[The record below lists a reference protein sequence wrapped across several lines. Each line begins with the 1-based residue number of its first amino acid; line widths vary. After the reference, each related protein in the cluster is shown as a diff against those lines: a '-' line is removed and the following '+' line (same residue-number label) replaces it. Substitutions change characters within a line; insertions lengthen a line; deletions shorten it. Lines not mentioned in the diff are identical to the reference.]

1 MIGRREF
8 ITLLGGAATWPIAAR
23 AQQTDQVRLIGV
35 LQNAAANDALA
46 QAQVMAFEQVLR
58 TLGWRS
64 SQNVR
69 IEYRWGRVDLDQI
82 TANAAE
88 LVALMPDVIVASN
101 TASFTA
107 ALKATRTIPIVFV
120 EVSDPVAQGFV
131 ENLAHPEGNATG
143 FVAFEFTIAGK
154 WLELLKQIAPGL
166 AHVGLMFN
174 PTTSPQAKFF
184 LNAVQRAAPLL
195 GVDVTALP
203 IQAAA
208 DVEPALGK
216 LGQRPSSGLIVGSD
230 NFLLR
235 NADQVVALATRFHL
249 PAVYAQRGF
258 VQAGGLMSYAT
269 DAIEPF
275 RGAAFYVDRI
285 LKGATPGDLPI
296 QLQTK
301 FTLSINLKAVQA
313 LGIELPMGLMLSANE
328 VIE

>member
-1 MIGRREF
+1 MNRRDV
-8 ITLLGGAATWPIAAR
+8 ITLLGGAAAWPMAAR
-23 AQQTDQVRLIGV
+23 AQSDSRVRRIAV
-35 LQNAAANDALA
+35 LMNASPTDALS
-46 QAQVMAFEQVLR
+46 QSQVAAFEQVLR

-64 SQNVR
+64 GQNLE
-69 IEYRWGRVDLDQI
+69 IDFRWTESERERV
-82 TANAAE
+82 TRNTAE
-88 LVALMPDVIVASN
+88 LVGRTPEVIVAHT
-101 TASFTA
+101 TALFTA
-107 ALKATRTIPIVFV
+107 ALSATKTIPIVFV
-120 EVSDPVAQGFV
+120 NVSDPIAQGFV
-131 ENLAHPEGNATG
+131 ANLAHPEGNATG

-154 WLELLKQIAPGL
+154 WLELLKQITPGL
-166 AHVGLMFN
+166 ANVGLMFN
-174 PTTSPQAKFF
+174 PTTSPQGKFF
-184 LNAVQRAAPLL
+184 LEAVQRAAPLL

-235 NADQVVALATRFHL
+235 NADQVVALAARFHL
-249 PAVYAQRGF
+249 PAVYAQQGF

-313 LGIELPMGLMLSANE
+313 IGIELPMGLMLSANE

>member
-1 MIGRREF
+1 MRRRDF
-8 ITLLGGAATWPIAAR
+8 ISLLGGAATWPMAAR
-23 AQQTDQVRLIGV
+23 AQSDSRVRLIGV

-88 LVALMPDVIVASN
+88 LVALVPDLIVASN

-107 ALKATRTIPIVFV
+107 AMKATRTIPIVV

-131 ENLAHPEGNATG
+131 ANLAHPEGNATG

-216 LGQRPSSGLIVGSD
+216 LGQRPNSGLIVGTD

-258 VQAGGLMSYAT
+258 VEAGGLMSYAT
-269 DAIEPF
+269 DPIEPF

-301 FTLSINLKAVQA
+301 FALSINLKAVQEI
-313 LGIELPMGLMLSANE
+313 GIELPMGLMLSANE